1 MANTHVEQVR
11 GVGEPARQY
20 MWEILIPG
28 SLPGG
33 GGAGGGD
40 NTMFTYRA
48 MSTTVPDKVLE
59 AYEHNFKSTKTRF
72 AGRDASAKTF
82 DVTFFDS
89 TDLFIYKSLWSW
101 SDYCVSAKK
110 SEYQLGSMTL
120 ELQDRAD
127 AKIMTV
133 KLIQVW
139 PENVQPL
146 TLDYSVNDP
155 INVVVTLSYDDM
167 EIS

>member
-1 MANTHVEQVR
+1 M
-11 GVGEPARQY
+11 
-20 MWEILIPG
+20 
-28 SLPGG
+28 
-33 GGAGGGD
+33 
-40 NTMFTYRA
+40 
-48 MSTTVPDKVLE
+48 
-59 AYEHNFKSTKTRF
+59 
-72 AGRDASAKTF
+72 
-82 DVTFFDS
+82 
-89 TDLFIYKSLWSW
+89 
-101 SDYCVSAKK
+101 
-110 SEYQLGSMTL
+110 

>member
-1 MANTHVEQVR
+1 MANPHVDQIR

-20 MWEILIPG
+20 MWNIIIPG

-33 GGAGGGD
+33 ASGGGND
-40 NTMFTYRA
+40 NTQFTYRA
-48 MSTTVPDKVLE
+48 MSTTVPDKVIE
-59 AYEHNFKSTKTRF
+59 AYEHQYKSTKTRF

-89 TDLFIYKSLWSW
+89 TDLFIYKSLWNW
-101 SDYCVSAKK
+101 NDYA
-110 SEYQLGSMTL
+110 L
-120 ELQDRAD
+120 LQDKSNYKLDTLTMELLDRQD
-127 AKIMTV
+127 STIMTV
-133 KLIQVW
+133 NLIDVW
-139 PENVQPL
+139 PENVQAL
-146 TLDYSVNDP
+146 TLDYTANDP